1 MHGTFT
7 TLGWNLC
14 GRVLLGFWFALGG
27 IWAVS
32 VEGAAPPMV
41 SQAIAADHVITDE
54 FGAALLGTDPAASH
68 FGLAVVEGDLVQ
80 VLLAVDGI
88 IYPPALDGS
97 PHILNEVLKE
107 LRIGVGAA
115 PNDSNPGRFGTVLSP
130 RPAGG
135 SKLFVRVFN
144 APTLAESTFYRD
156 SQVFEVSGIQN
167 ALFSAVFAG
176 AAKALDEA
184 DDDGDGV
191 NNSWELSQATN
202 PLAAD
207 SDGDGL
213 TDYEEWIA
221 GTDPTSFDSAP
232 VISEVRFMPPAH
244 MMLVFPTVTG
254 RIYRVEQRIGFSDD
268 ASFIMIETVT
278 GNGDFFHLEM
288 AAQAGAQGTY
298 RVTVA
303 LDPTV
308 E

>member
-1 MHGTFT
+1 
-7 TLGWNLC
+7 
-14 GRVLLGFWFALGG
+14 
-27 IWAVS
+27 
-32 VEGAAPPMV
+32 MV
-41 SQAIAADHVITDE
+41 SQAISANHVITDE
-54 FGAALLGTDPAASH
+54 FGSALLGTDPAASH
-68 FGLAVVEGDLVQ
+68 FGLAVVQGDLVQ
-80 VLLAVDGI
+80 VLLATDGLVYPPSVDGI
-88 IYPPALDGS
+88 
-97 PHILNEVLKE
+97 PHLLNEVVKE

-115 PNDSNPGRFGTVLSP
+115 PNEPNPGRFGTVLSP

-144 APTLAESTFYRD
+144 APTLAEATFYRD

-176 AAKALDEA
+176 DAMALDEA

-191 NNSWELSQATN
+191 NNSWELSQTTD
-202 PLAAD
+202 PLSAD

-213 TDYEEWIA
+213 TDYEEAIA

-232 VISEVRFMPPAH
+232 VISEVRFVPPTH

-254 RIYRVEQRIGFSDD
+254 RLYRVEQRTGFSDD
-268 ASFIMIETVT
+268 SSFIVVETVT

-288 AAQAGAQGTY
+288 AAQAGEQGAY